1 MSWLPDVS
9 VHPSALYT
17 AEFPLFSDVKNEYAG
32 MLPYTI
38 NQEVEELL
46 IFHSKDHQITADG
59 SKAVFWKML

>member
-1 MSWLPDVS
+1 
-9 VHPSALYT
+9 
-17 AEFPLFSDVKNEYAG
+17 LFSDVKNEYAG